1 MARGRAGFTLIE
13 AATVLG
19 LVGMLMLIALPRI
32 ERVLVS
38 RDLAAA
44 RAGFSALV
52 LRARTAAVDRRQ
64 PIRLEIDSASVW
76 LSASTPNGPETIATL
91 ALREEF
97 RVIAAASASGF
108 TVQPTGL
115 VKGGTPFTVRF
126 ARGGMTDSVQVTG
139 YGRIR

>member
-1 MARGRAGFTLIE
+1 M
-13 AATVLG
+13 VLG
-19 LVGMLMLIALPRI
+19 LVGILMLIAFPRI
-32 ERVLVS
+32 ERMLVR
-38 RDLAAA
+38 RDLTAA

-64 PIRLEIDSASVW
+64 PIRLEVDSASVW
-76 LSASTPNGPETIATL
+76 LSATTPNGPETIATL
-91 ALREEF
+91 PLQAEF
-97 RVIAAASASGF
+97 GVIAAASARGF

-126 ARGGMTDSVQVTG
+126 ARGGINDSVQVTG